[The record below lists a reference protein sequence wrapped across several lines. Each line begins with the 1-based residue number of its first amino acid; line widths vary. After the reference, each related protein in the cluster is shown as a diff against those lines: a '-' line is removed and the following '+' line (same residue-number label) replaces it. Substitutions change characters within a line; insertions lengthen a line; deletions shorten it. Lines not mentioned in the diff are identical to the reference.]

1 MTIPTP
7 GTNSFA
13 SAFNTDESEGGGG
26 GDIFGS
32 FCVENVSKFLHFD
45 CLARKKKHPN
55 SCEFKE
61 RDDDDK
67 KPIHEARNARGRH
80 VRDRL
85 QSLDDE

>member
-26 GDIFGS
+26 DIFGS
-32 FCVENVSKFLHFD
+32 FCVENVSKFSHFD
-45 CLARKKKHPN
+45 CLARKKSTQTRASLK
-55 SCEFKE
+55 

-85 QSLDDE
+85 QSFDDE